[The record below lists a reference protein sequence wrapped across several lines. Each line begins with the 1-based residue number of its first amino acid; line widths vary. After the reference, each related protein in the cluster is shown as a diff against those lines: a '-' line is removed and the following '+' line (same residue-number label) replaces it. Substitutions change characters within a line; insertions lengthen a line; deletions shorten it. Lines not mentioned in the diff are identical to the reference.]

1 MRDPRDDDEPGLDA
15 HPQGSEEDREPE
27 SHREEDRPALSDE
40 IARRWDPA
48 MISKMVSRRGG
59 AGQPLDAL
67 TRARYE
73 RQFGV
78 DLGAVRIHTGPF
90 AEHVTRQHTA
100 EAVTVGGTGMI
111 FMAGTPDRSPA
122 TAAGQAL
129 LAHELTHVAQS
140 ARGIY
145 RSAPGESAPLATA
158 EHEAEAHAVEAAELN
173 AASGQRPEG
182 PPPMSEEEMIAQ
194 VLHRVIERLYDEE
207 RVNEARNGEPR
218 LRP

>member
-1 MRDPRDDDEPGLDA
+1 MADPRDEEELDRDGHRRADDDE
-15 HPQGSEEDREPE
+15 R
-27 SHREEDRPALSDE
+27 RPALSEE

-48 MISKMVSRRGG
+48 QISKMVRSRGS

-67 TRARYE
+67 TRGRYE

-78 DLGAVRIHTGPF
+78 DLGDVRIHTGPF
-90 AEHVTRQHTA
+90 AQHVTRQHSA

-111 FMAGTPDRSPA
+111 FMAGTPDRSPV

-129 LAHELTHVAQS
+129 LAHELTHVAQA

-145 RSAPGESAPLATA
+145 RSAPGEPAPLATE
-158 EHEAEAHAVEAAELN
+158 EHEHEAHAVEAAELAQ
-173 AASGQRPEG
+173 AAGGGREQG
-182 PPPMSEEEMIAQ
+182 PPPMSEAELLAQ
-194 VLHRVIERLYDEE
+194 VLARVCELLYEEE
-207 RVNEARNGEPR
+207 RVHEQRNGAAR

>member
-1 MRDPRDDDEPGLDA
+1 MADPRDEEELERARADE
-15 HPQGSEEDREPE
+15 EER
-27 SHREEDRPALSDE
+27 RPALSDE

-48 MISKMVSRRGG
+48 QISKMVKSRGS

-78 DLGAVRIHTGPF
+78 DLGEVRIHTGPF
-90 AEHVTRQHTA
+90 AQHVTRQHSA

-111 FMAGTPDRSPA
+111 FMAGTPDRSPV

-129 LAHELTHVAQS
+129 LAHELTHVAQA

-145 RSAPGESAPLATA
+145 RSAPGEPAPLATE
-158 EHEAEAHAVEAAELN
+158 EHEHEAHAVEAAEL
-173 AASGQRPEG
+173 AQASGGGREQG
-182 PPPMSEEEMIAQ
+182 PPPMSEQELLAQ
-194 VLHRVIERLYDEE
+194 VIARVCELLYEEE
-207 RVNEARNGEPR
+207 RVHEQRNGLTR
-218 LRP
+218 IRP